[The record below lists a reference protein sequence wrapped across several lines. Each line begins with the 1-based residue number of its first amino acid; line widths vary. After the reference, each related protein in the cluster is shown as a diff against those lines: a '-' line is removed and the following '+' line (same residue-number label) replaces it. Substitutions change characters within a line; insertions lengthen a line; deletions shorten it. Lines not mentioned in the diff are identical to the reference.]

1 MPRGAELEGYGPV
14 PVSAAERIAARAPS
28 WSRILT
34 HPVTGTVPDRDRT
47 VYTVPA
53 DLKHRLRARDGPCPF
68 PGCRW
73 RAGALRPRPY
83 GGLGGRRPDR
93 RGPPR
98 PPVPPPPAQ
107 APGGAAGPVV
117 HLDPQRQD
125 GVLEWTSPAGQVHR
139 TYPQEHHRS
148 DPRPCPPEDPPP
160 WTVCP
165 SEAAR
170 ALAPAGWRELMEDV
184 RQEAYRLADDG
195 LVDITQRDRVVD
207 GRTTAGPIRV
217 RLRRSDGD
225 AGPAAVRG

>member
-1 MPRGAELEGYGPV
+1 MAWADGGRT
-14 PVSAAERIAARAPS
+14 AADHLAHLCHHR
-28 WSRILT
+28 L
-34 HPVTGTVPDRDRT
+34 
-47 VYTVPA
+47 
-53 DLKHRLRARDGPCPF
+53 LKHREGPL
-68 PGCRW
+68 GRW
-73 RAGALRPRPY
+73 R
-83 GGLGGRRPDR
+83 
-93 RGPPR
+93 
-98 PPVPPPPAQ
+98 
-107 APGGAAGPVV
+107 VV